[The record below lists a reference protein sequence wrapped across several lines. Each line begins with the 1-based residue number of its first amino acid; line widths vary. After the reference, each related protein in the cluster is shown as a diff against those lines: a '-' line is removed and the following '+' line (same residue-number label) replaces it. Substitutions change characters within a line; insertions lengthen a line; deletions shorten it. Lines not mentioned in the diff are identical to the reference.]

1 MATLVPLR
9 ILAAVLAGAIAL
21 TLAVIDGHWQPPPP
35 QPPVLPTVAQG
46 AMAATAIRAD
56 QLAEI
61 AARPLFLATRRPL
74 ESTVA
79 AEPEA
84 EAAQEPLDGTTL
96 VGIYNSG
103 GAVGVLLA
111 TGKEVARLRSGDTW
125 QGWRLL
131 SVGTDSVDLVAPDG
145 MRKTLQLERRPQ
157 LGGMTAIPA
166 GAPAAQRKARPSG
179 SGAADNPRGS
189 GSAASRAARNLANGA
204 NSSK

>member
-1 MATLVPLR
+1 MTTLVLLR

-35 QPPVLPTVAQG
+35 QPPVLPAVAQG
-46 AMAATAIRAD
+46 AMAASAIRAD

-74 ESTVA
+74 EVTVA

-84 EAAQEPLDGTTL
+84 EPAQEPLDGTTL

-103 GAVGVLLA
+103 GTLGVLLA
-111 TGKEVARLRSGDTW
+111 TGQEVARLRFGDTW

-131 SVGTDSVDLVAPDG
+131 SVGVDSVELVAADG
-145 MRKTLQLERRPQ
+145 TRTTLELERRPQ
-157 LGGMTAIPA
+157 LGGMTATPA
-166 GAPAAQRKARPSG
+166 RAPAARGKTQPG
-179 SGAADNPRGS
+179 GGAAAGNPRGS
-189 GSAASRAARNLANGA
+189 REATPRAARNPASGA